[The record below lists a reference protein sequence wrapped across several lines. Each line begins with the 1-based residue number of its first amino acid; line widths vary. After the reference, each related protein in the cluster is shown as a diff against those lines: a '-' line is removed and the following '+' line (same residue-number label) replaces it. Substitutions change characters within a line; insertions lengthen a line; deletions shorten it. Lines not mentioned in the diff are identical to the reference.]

1 MSQRCNRRGSYMQLA
16 GPVARPDAVR
26 MTMAVPVSGVGLP
39 TINNLQFSLP
49 AAIGQSH
56 AAICP
61 DKHFYSGRGSG
72 NRLLARAN
80 FF

>member
-26 MTMAVPVSGVGLP
+26 MTMAVPVSGVGFP
-39 TINNLQFSLP
+39 TTISLP